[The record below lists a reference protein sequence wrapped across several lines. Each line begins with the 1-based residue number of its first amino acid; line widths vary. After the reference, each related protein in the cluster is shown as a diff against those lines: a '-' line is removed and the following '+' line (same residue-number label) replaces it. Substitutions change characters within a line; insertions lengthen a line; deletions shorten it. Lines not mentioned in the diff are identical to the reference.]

1 MAGPGDEP
9 SNNGGDDGHGV
20 RFLLS
25 EDDVSFGSGLRHQN
39 AIRNGSVRSLSGE
52 LPGCLEAQKL
62 RSSGN
67 TWAARSRYV
76 RSAAP
81 DSSVSSG
88 LISTSTPPERLARSA
103 Q

>member
-52 LPGCLEAQKL
+52 LSGCLQLRSSEAQKLRSSEAQKL

-67 TWAARSRYV
+67 TSAARSRYV

-88 LISTSTPPERLARSA
+88 LI
-103 Q
+103 